1 MARRNG
7 GHSPPLSIPLAALIA
22 LIYLHTKPLKTCGR
36 NFSWL
41 WRMLKALKG
50 WIKASGAG
58 GRCPCP
64 ASSACTFCICLA
76 DFCGAGG
83 RSSCLAWLWS
93 PACPGPCPSSARA
106 RSPSSSTPPPL
117 SPPILNW
124 LTCTLITFQEDLF
137 YLCCASAG
145 KALNKYFA
153 YFLMTMNGINH
164 APGIVLQLMFTF

>member
-41 WRMLKALKG
+41 WRTLKALKG

-64 ASSACTFCICLA
+64 ASSACTFCIRLA
-76 DFCGAGG
+76 DFCRAGG

-93 PACPGPCPSSARA
+93 PACPGPCPSSTRA
-106 RSPSSSTPPPL
+106 RSPSSSTPPPCHHRFSTGWRVHWL
-117 SPPILNW
+117 HFRRTCSIYVVPLQAKPLINILH
-124 LTCTLITFQEDLF
+124 TF
-137 YLCCASAG
+137 
-145 KALNKYFA
+145 
-153 YFLMTMNGINH
+153 
-164 APGIVLQLMFTF
+164 

>member
-41 WRMLKALKG
+41 WRTLKALKG

-64 ASSACTFCICLA
+64 ASSACTFCIRLA
-76 DFCGAGG
+76 DFCRAGG

-93 PACPGPCPSSARA
+93 PACPGPCPSSTRA
-106 RSPSSSTPPPL
+106 RSPSSSTPPPVTTDSQL
-117 SPPILNW
+117 VDVYTDYISGGLVLFMLCLCRQSP
-124 LTCTLITFQEDLF
+124 
-137 YLCCASAG
+137 
-145 KALNKYFA
+145 
-153 YFLMTMNGINH
+153 
-164 APGIVLQLMFTF
+164 